1 VFWLNDINLLCVYI
15 QTKLAAAAAEA
26 RVNIDA
32 NVICIA
38 EIYSRREKKRSNDF
52 SCYRST
58 HERGQDRVARW
69 HMYFQ
74 TKMQIWVNF
83 KILAMKHV
91 GKVDG
96 HFVYFTAIWYI

>member
-74 TKMQIWVNF
+74 TQKNPIYPIWVIF
-83 KILAMKHV
+83 GGPKS
-91 GKVDG
+91 
-96 HFVYFTAIWYI
+96 WYVL